1 MTMQRSC
8 LTYGTIAVLTAILTS
23 AIASSQTVART
34 HPLQLMTQQPV
45 AMMSASMMADS
56 MSATVT
62 RSGAFMAAEHPTQGM
77 ARIVTDGGK
86 TYLELDRQFK
96 TDSGPDL
103 HVILYRTAQPPISG
117 IQAADYVSLGRL
129 QKITGSQ
136 RYLIPPSVNP
146 GGFQSAAIWC
156 RKFNATFGYAPLSQ

>member
-1 MTMQRSC
+1 MKRSV
-8 LTYGTIAVLTAILTS
+8 LTYGTIALLTAVLTS
-23 AIASSQTVART
+23 AIANSQTVART
-34 HPLQLMTQQPV
+34 HPQQLMTQQPV
-45 AMMSASMMADS
+45 AMMSAAMMSDS
-56 MSATVT
+56 MAATVA

-103 HVILYRTAQPPISG
+103 HVILYRTAQPPIAG

-129 QKITGSQ
+129 QKIAGSQ
-136 RYLIPPSVNP
+136 RYLIPQAVNP
-146 GGFQSAAIWC
+146 GEFQSAAIWC
-156 RKFNATFGYAPLSQ
+156 QKFNATFGYAPLSQ